1 MAAGQQPGRH
11 VMETQPQ
18 TDQAVAG
25 KYLTFKLAR
34 GEYGLPVLKVREII
48 KLMTI
53 TEVPQAP
60 PYFKGVLNLRG
71 RVIPVLD
78 LRAKL
83 GLAAV
88 EATDQTCVIVVD
100 VQFEA
105 KQATVGLI
113 VDAVCE
119 VANITGQECDQ
130 APDFG
135 ERTDTEY
142 ILGLAKVKDAVKI
155 LIDLDRVL
163 GADAC
168 LVAPLT

>member
-1 MAAGQQPGRH
+1 
-11 VMETQPQ
+11 METQPQ
-18 TDQAVAG
+18 TGQAVAG

-83 GLAAV
+83 GLNTV

-100 VQFEA
+100 VQFGP
-105 KQATVGLI
+105 KKTTVGLV
-113 VDAVCE
+113 VDSVCE
-119 VANITGQECDQ
+119 VSNITGQEFDE

-163 GADAC
+163 GADAY
-168 LVAPLT
+168 LAAQ